1 MRRDGA
7 GWWLAALP
15 LLGAALLPH
24 ARAQAILPDWDI
36 DGSNTVRAE
45 VYNSTGD
52 ISASPYPED
61 GAQEYDEF
69 HLGLRRR
76 FNPWHRLRIDL
87 DGLLNDSFY
96 RSSEKGVVPERL
108 RLDWERGDT
117 PLPFRLEAGDTF
129 GFFSYRLLQRS
140 LKGFQLDL
148 QPRQERSGRRSSL
161 LFLVGTNQRS
171 WKDLQ
176 FNDDLT
182 TGVSWVLEDSW
193 GRLAL
198 NAVGNYRARD
208 TVAGLPAR
216 RQWVE
221 SLAAELPFDTANW
234 QGAVE
239 GEFAWFAG
247 DHNGVNGND
256 GLNREDSGVYLQVR
270 GRSKHSPF
278 GYRLRFERYGQ
289 DFQPAGAVI
298 TPDRRSYEA
307 HADWRFDWGATLR
320 GRAQLFHDAME
331 SGDPLKTTTFGL
343 NYSGSLLGAWDPLL
357 SGGIDLYWQDR
368 SDRNDT
374 TDSVTRSLTASL
386 SRPLGGGWNGDL
398 SLNWV
403 ATENDTGG
411 GSTTIA
417 RNLNLGLSHDL
428 TLLGWSGTIRPG
440 LSLIRNTGPGSFDQ
454 YAPTLALQLA
464 RGRHRLDASLNLARQ
479 KAGVIGGID
488 TDSAALALRY
498 GYRPT
503 ARDEITADLDLFAR
517 EADPGR
523 GSEAYRVGVAWRH
536 SFSRP
541 HRVAVQPAAT
551 AAPAPVPDR
560 ASLITAIAPGST
572 LDAAREA
579 VRRAGLGA
587 PRRIGPL
594 WIYEGRL
601 LEAVELRQRFVLRSE
616 DDRVRDTA
624 LVIDFRSLGDVDSVE
639 QRFER
644 VREALLR
651 RFGPPDADYSRGEF
665 SPALAA
671 DIRARRLIRVM
682 EWRLPGGVL
691 RFGIPRRLDGRVRM
705 EARYA
710 TAFRTPYD
718 GDWSISELP

>member
-1 MRRDGA
+1 MRRDR
-7 GWWLAALP
+7 WWLATLP
-15 LLGAALLPH
+15 LLGAALLSH
-24 ARAQAILPDWDI
+24 ARAQALLPDWEI
-36 DGSNTVRAE
+36 SGSNNVRAE

-52 ISASPYPED
+52 IGASPYPED
-61 GAQEYDEF
+61 GAQEYDEIS
-69 HLGLRRR
+69 LNLSRR
-76 FNPWHRLRIDL
+76 FNPWHRLRIGI

-96 RSSEKGVVPERL
+96 RSNERGVVPERL
-108 RLDWERGDT
+108 RLSWERGDT
-117 PLPFRLEAGDTF
+117 PIPFRLEGGDLF
-129 GFFSYRLLQRS
+129 GYFSYRLLQRS

-148 QPRQERSGRRSSL
+148 QPRQERPGRRSSL

-182 TGVSWVLEDSW
+182 TGVSWVVEDAW

-221 SLAAELPFDTANW
+221 SVAAEIPFTTGNW
-234 QGAVE
+234 RGTVE

-256 GLNREDSGVYLQVR
+256 GLDREDSGIYLQVR
-270 GRSKHSPF
+270 GRSRHAPF

-307 HADWRFDWGATLR
+307 HGDWRFDWGATLR
-320 GRAQLFHDAME
+320 GRAQHFTDAME

-343 NYSGSLLGAWDPLL
+343 NYSGSLLGAWDPRL

-374 TDSVTRSLTASL
+374 TDSITRSLTASL

-411 GSTTIA
+411 GSTAIA
-417 RNLNLGLSHDL
+417 RNLGLGLSHDL
-428 TLLGWSGTIRPG
+428 ALLGWRGTIRPG
-440 LSLIRNTGPGSFDQ
+440 VAFIRNTGPGSFDQ

-488 TDSAALALRY
+488 TDSAAFALRY

-503 ARDEITADLDLFAR
+503 ERDEITADLDLFAR

-523 GSEAYRVGVAWRH
+523 GSEAYRIGVAWRH

-541 HRVAVQPAAT
+541 PVRVAAAT
-551 AAPAPVPDR
+551 PTATAGLPVPDR
-560 ASLITAIAPGST
+560 AALLTAIAPGGS
-572 LDAAREA
+572 LAAAREA
-579 VRRAGLGA
+579 VRHAGLGA

-601 LEAVELRQRFVLRSE
+601 LETVDLRQRFVLHGAG
-616 DDRVRDTA
+616 DRVVDTA
-624 LVIDFRSLGDVDSVE
+624 LIVDFDSLGDVDSVE

-671 DIRARRLIRVM
+671 DLRARRFIRVL

-691 RFGIPRRLDGRVRM
+691 RFGIPRRLDGRIRM

-710 TAFRTPYD
+710 AAFRSPYD
-718 GDWSISELP
+718 GDWSVSELP

>member
-1 MRRDGA
+1 MNGRGRRLFLG
-7 GWWLAALP
+7 LP
-15 LLGAALLPH
+15 LLGAALLTH

-45 VYNSTGD
+45 VYQSTGD
-52 ISASPYPED
+52 SSASPYPED
-61 GAQEYDEF
+61 GAQEYDEV
-69 HLGLRRR
+69 HLGLSRR

-96 RSSEKGVVPERL
+96 RSGEKGVVPERL
-108 RLDWERGDT
+108 HLSWERGDT
-117 PLPFRLEAGDTF
+117 GLPFRLEAGDTF
-129 GFFSYRLLQRS
+129 GFFSYRILQRS

-148 QPRQERSGRRSSL
+148 QPRQEREGQRSSL

-182 TGVSWVLEDSW
+182 TGVSWVMEDSW

-208 TVAGLPAR
+208 TVSGLPAR

-221 SLAAELPFDTANW
+221 SLAAEFPFTTGNW
-234 QGAVE
+234 RGSIE

-247 DHNGVNGND
+247 DHNGINGNN
-256 GLNREDSGVYLQVR
+256 GLDREDTGLYLQVR
-270 GRSKHSPF
+270 GRSLHDPF
-278 GYRLRFERYGQ
+278 GYRLRFERNGQ
-289 DFQPAGAVI
+289 DFQPAGAVV

-307 HADWRFDWGATLR
+307 HGDWRFGWGATLR

-343 NYSGSLLGAWDPLL
+343 NYSGSLLGGWDPRL

-374 TDSVTRSLTASL
+374 TDTITRSLTASL
-386 SRPLGGGWNGDL
+386 SRPLAGGWNGDL

-403 ATENDTGG
+403 ATEDDTGG

-417 RNLNLGLSHDL
+417 RTLDLGLSHALDL
-428 TLLGWSGTIRPG
+428 HGWRGTIRPG
-440 LSLIRNTGPGSFDQ
+440 VSLIRNTGPGSFDQ

-464 RGRHRLDASLNLARQ
+464 RGRHRLDANLNLARQ
-479 KAGVIGGID
+479 KAGVLGGID
-488 TDSAALALRY
+488 TDTAAFALRY

-503 ARDEITADLDLFAR
+503 DQDEITADLDLFAR

-523 GSEAYRVGVAWRH
+523 GSEAWRVGVAWRH
-536 SFSRP
+536 RFSRP
-541 HRVAVQPAAT
+541 HLVASREGGAAGV
-551 AAPAPVPDR
+551 AAAADR
-560 ASLITAIAPGST
+560 AALLTAIAPGT
-572 LDAAREA
+572 GLAVARER
-579 VRRAGLGA
+579 VREAGLGA

-601 LEAVELRQRFVLRSE
+601 LEE
-616 DDRVRDTA
+616 
-624 LVIDFRSLGDVDSVE
+624 ID
-639 QRFER
+639 
-644 VREALLR
+644 
-651 RFGPPDADYSRGEF
+651 
-665 SPALAA
+665 
-671 DIRARRLIRVM
+671 
-682 EWRLPGGVL
+682 
-691 RFGIPRRLDGRVRM
+691 
-705 EARYA
+705 
-710 TAFRTPYD
+710 
-718 GDWSISELP
+718 